1 MIDYHDLHLKAD
13 ILLWADVFEKFI
25 NTCLEY
31 YGLDP
36 CHFFSSRGLIW
47 DAMPKMTEIKVE
59 VISDIDVYLLKKE
72 WEEAFLTFL
81 KDLVTQ
87 LINTCNLM
95 MIKNE

>member
-1 MIDYHDLHLKAD
+1 
-13 ILLWADVFEKFI
+13 
-25 NTCLEY
+25 
-31 YGLDP
+31 
-36 CHFFSSRGLIW
+36 
-47 DAMPKMTEIKVE
+47 MPKMTEIKVE

-95 MIKNE
+95 MI